1 MWLCSSHSGNSGART
16 PSNLQLC
23 NSVRKPGTV
32 CARHAFVA
40 VTVLFSELVADRGAT
55 VGSGRLDVAL
65 KQDYVE
71 AANEIDDEQA
81 LDILQGWNGT
91 VRHYPSFAA
100 VDKIFRHL
108 LRRTEGDM
116 WWIGDR
122 YCETASVLLYRV
134 VDEPERGVEFFLGV
148 DSKGSYAPLGGWSAR
163 GVDRSLAETA
173 AREANEETFGYLQD
187 NDLVGPLVELMQ
199 SQPGDRRCLIYHEGT
214 KNAMYAVNFD
224 PQFRV
229 DEMLAL
235 RQERSC
241 RGNSPPEHF
250 RELHASPPTRFWDEC
265 SAWEWVSAEEVF
277 NGDKRMENAI
287 AESVQSDGIRQ
298 FVADLLAGNDP
309 ALANEQFG
317 VAGAAANP
325 GGGRGGHRGRGGWR
339 GGQGRGANERGGQG
353 RGFNARGG
361 GPPGGNR
368 GGPGHRG
375 DRGGGPGGHRGDR
388 GNWSRGGSQRGG
400 SQRGGGRGGW

>member
-1 MWLCSSHSGNSGART
+1 MADAITIILRCQEAWEYINDLPKLVDEVREDDPLHVKLAWLLGITFDGEIHPMYRSAQKQTKPFVLARVV
-16 PSNLQLC
+16 NDDRA
-23 NSVRKPGTV
+23 N
-32 CARHAFVA
+32 
-40 VTVLFSELVADRGAT
+40 ELVADRGAT

-287 AESVQSDGIRQ
+287 AESVQ
-298 FVADLLAGNDP
+298 V
-309 ALANEQFG
+309 
-317 VAGAAANP
+317 
-325 GGGRGGHRGRGGWR
+325 
-339 GGQGRGANERGGQG
+339 
-353 RGFNARGG
+353 
-361 GPPGGNR
+361 
-368 GGPGHRG
+368 
-375 DRGGGPGGHRGDR
+375 
-388 GNWSRGGSQRGG
+388 
-400 SQRGGGRGGW
+400 